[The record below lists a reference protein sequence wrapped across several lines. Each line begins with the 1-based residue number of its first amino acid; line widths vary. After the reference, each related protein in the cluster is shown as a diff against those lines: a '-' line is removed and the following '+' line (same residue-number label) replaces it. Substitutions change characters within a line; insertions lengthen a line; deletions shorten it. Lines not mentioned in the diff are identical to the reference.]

1 MKNKRQLKI
10 LELIDR
16 YSVETQE
23 ELAERLKNEGFDV
36 TQATIS
42 RDIKEL
48 RIFKVLDASGRYKYS
63 SKTVETEDKIPK
75 KLDAIFRECV
85 VSIDCAGNMVVIKTL
100 TGLASG
106 AAAAIDSMNISQIL
120 GTLAGDDTIFIVF
133 RTDEDAVRFSKEQA
147 ARLKE

>member
-1 MKNKRQLKI
+1 M
-10 LELIDR
+10 ELIDK

-23 ELAERLKNEGFDV
+23 ELAQRLKDEGFLV

-63 SKTVETEDKIPK
+63 SRGAESEDKRLK
-75 KLDAIFRECV
+75 KLEAIFRECV
-85 VSIDCAGNMVVIKTL
+85 TNIDCAGNMVVIKTL

-120 GTLAGDDTIFIVF
+120 GTLAGDDTIFVVF
-133 RTDEDAVRFSKEQA
+133 RSDDDAVKFSKEQA

>member
-1 MKNKRQLKI
+1 MKNKRQFKI
-10 LELIDR
+10 LELIDK

-23 ELAERLKNEGFDV
+23 DLADKLKEEGFDV

-48 RIFKVLDASGRYKYS
+48 RILKVLDASGRYKYS
-63 SKTVETEDKIPK
+63 ARSVETEDKMQK
-75 KLDAIFRECV
+75 KFESIFRECV
-85 VSIDCAGNMVVIKTL
+85 TNIDCAGNMVVIKTL

-133 RTDEDAVRFSKEQA
+133 RTDEDAVSFSKEQA
-147 ARLKE
+147 AKLNA

>member
-48 RIFKVLDASGRYKYS
+48 RIFKVPTPR
-63 SKTVETEDKIPK
+63 
-75 KLDAIFRECV
+75 
-85 VSIDCAGNMVVIKTL
+85 
-100 TGLASG
+100 
-106 AAAAIDSMNISQIL
+106 AAINTRQRPWRR
-120 GTLAGDDTIFIVF
+120 
-133 RTDEDAVRFSKEQA
+133 RTRYRRSWTPYSANAS
-147 ARLKE
+147 